1 MCLFNF
7 FNWYFVFLDPA
18 VLKRKRQKYG
28 GESSP
33 QNILR
38 QPQDDDSSEYFEI
51 MVKGFFREFLECI
64 WRVGLW
70 PDRVAGGKTL

>member
-1 MCLFNF
+1 M
-7 FNWYFVFLDPA
+7 FLDPA

-38 QPQDDDSSEYFEI
+38 QPQDDDSSEYFQI
-51 MVKGFFREFLECI
+51 SVKGLINLGARAYDLFLSGS
-64 WRVGLW
+64 RN
-70 PDRVAGGKTL
+70 A